1 MKLKQKTKI
10 NAKIKLENIFLSY
23 NNKKTYVLKDISF
36 SVFSWEVLS
45 IIWVN
50 WSGKST
56 LLSILSTLLKPTS
69 GDIVYE
75 NMNYKDIKNIDDF
88 RKNNIGFIFQFHY
101 LINYLSVKENI
112 NLANEKASKE
122 EIFDLLKL
130 LGIQNLID
138 KYPNEISGGQR
149 QRVAIARALI
159 NNPKIIFAD
168 EPTGNLDSKNSL
180 NVFELFKTLANIGTT
195 IIVATHDKSLALLAN
210 KIYEVKDG
218 KIE

>member
-1 MKLKQKTKI
+1 MMKITNLTHYYNKDL
-10 NAKIKLENIFLSY
+10 ALENINLEIKSGEF
-23 NNKKTYVLKDISF
+23 IA
-36 SVFSWEVLS
+36 
-45 IIWVN
+45 IIGESG
-50 WSGKST
+50 SGKST

-75 NMNYKDIKNIDDF
+75 NINYKDIKNIDDF

-180 NVFELFKTLANIGTT
+180 NVFELFSTLAKKGTT
-195 IIVATHDKSLALLAN
+195 VIVATHDKNLALKAD
-210 KIYEVKDG
+210 ITYEVKDG
-218 KIE
+218 KLI

>member
-1 MKLKQKTKI
+1 M
-10 NAKIKLENIFLSY
+10 IKVTNLTHYYNKDLALENINLEIKSGEF
-23 NNKKTYVLKDISF
+23 IA
-36 SVFSWEVLS
+36 
-45 IIWVN
+45 IIGESG
-50 WSGKST
+50 SGKST

-75 NMNYKDIKNIDDF
+75 KINYKDIKNIDDF

-122 EIFDLLKL
+122 EIFDLLTL
-130 LGIQNLID
+130 LGIENLID

-180 NVFELFKTLANIGTT
+180 NVFELFKTFANKGTT

>member
-1 MKLKQKTKI
+1 MMTITNLTHYYNKDL
-10 NAKIKLENIFLSY
+10 ALENINLEIKSGEF
-23 NNKKTYVLKDISF
+23 IA
-36 SVFSWEVLS
+36 
-45 IIWVN
+45 IIGESG
-50 WSGKST
+50 SGKST

-75 NMNYKDIKNIDDF
+75 NTNYKDIKNIDDF

-130 LGIQNLID
+130 LGIENLID

-180 NVFELFKTLANIGTT
+180 NVFELFKTFANKGTT
-195 IIVATHDKSLALLAN
+195 IIVATHDKSLAELAN

>member
-1 MKLKQKTKI
+1 MMKITNLTHYYNKDL
-10 NAKIKLENIFLSY
+10 ALENINLEIKSGEF
-23 NNKKTYVLKDISF
+23 IA
-36 SVFSWEVLS
+36 
-45 IIWVN
+45 IIGESG
-50 WSGKST
+50 SGKST
-56 LLSILSTLLKPTS
+56 LLSVLSTLLKPSS

-122 EIFDLLKL
+122 EIFNLLKL

-180 NVFELFKTLANIGTT
+180 NVFELFKTFANKGTT
-195 IIVATHDKSLALLAN
+195 IIVATHDKSLAELAN

>member
-1 MKLKQKTKI
+1 M
-10 NAKIKLENIFLSY
+10 IKVTNLTHYYNKDLALENINLEIKSGEF
-23 NNKKTYVLKDISF
+23 IA
-36 SVFSWEVLS
+36 
-45 IIWVN
+45 IIGESG
-50 WSGKST
+50 SGKST
-56 LLSILSTLLKPTS
+56 LLSVLSTLLKPTS

-75 NMNYKDIKNIDDF
+75 NTNYKDIKNIDDF

-130 LGIQNLID
+130 LGIENLID

-180 NVFELFKTLANIGTT
+180 NVFELFKTFANKGTT
-195 IIVATHDKSLALLAN
+195 IIVATHDKSLAALAN

>member
-1 MKLKQKTKI
+1 MMKVTNLTHYYNKDL
-10 NAKIKLENIFLSY
+10 ALENINLEIKSGEF
-23 NNKKTYVLKDISF
+23 IA
-36 SVFSWEVLS
+36 
-45 IIWVN
+45 IIGESG
-50 WSGKST
+50 SGKST
-56 LLSILSTLLKPTS
+56 LLSVLSTLLKPTS

-75 NMNYKDIKNIDDF
+75 NTNYKDIKNIDDF
-88 RKNNIGFIFQFHY
+88 RK
-101 LINYLSVKENI
+101 NYLSVKENI

-130 LGIQNLID
+130 LGIENLID

-180 NVFELFKTLANIGTT
+180 NVFELFKTFANKGTT
-195 IIVATHDKSLALLAN
+195 IIVATHDKSLAALAN

>member
-1 MKLKQKTKI
+1 MMTITNLTHYYNKDL
-10 NAKIKLENIFLSY
+10 ALENINLEIKSGEF
-23 NNKKTYVLKDISF
+23 IA
-36 SVFSWEVLS
+36 
-45 IIWVN
+45 IIGESG
-50 WSGKST
+50 SGKST

-75 NMNYKDIKNIDDF
+75 NINYKDIKNIDDF

-130 LGIQNLID
+130 LGIENLID

-168 EPTGNLDSKNSL
+168 EPTGNLDSINSL
-180 NVFELFKTLANIGTT
+180 NVFELFKTFANKGTT
-195 IIVATHDKSLALLAN
+195 IIVATHDKSLAELAN